1 MEKRRQHLLR
11 KIYYDPRH
19 QASFSGVEK
28 RFRAAKA
35 ASKDKI
41 KLKRKDVREWVRAQE
56 TYSLHKRVRK
66 NFTRNRVFVEGID
79 DQFESD
85 LADFQSMSVYNDNYR
100 FVLVCIDCFSKYAWA
115 RPLKNKT
122 GPVVTRAFRDIL
134 DEGRVPKYLHTDHGT
149 EYLNA
154 SFRNLMQQYNIH
166 FFTANTDTKA
176 SIAERFIRTL
186 KQRIYHYFKANNTAL
201 Y

>member
-1 MEKRRQHLLR
+1 MEKRRQHLLQ

-41 KLKRKDVREWVRAQE
+41 KLTRKDVREWVRAQE

-100 FVLVCIDCFSKYAWA
+100 FVLVCIDCFSKYAWV
-115 RPLKNKT
+115 RPLKSKT
-122 GPVVTRAFRDIL
+122 GPVVTRAFCDIL
-134 DEGRVPKYLHTDHGT
+134 DEG
-149 EYLNA
+149 
-154 SFRNLMQQYNIH
+154 
-166 FFTANTDTKA
+166 
-176 SIAERFIRTL
+176 
-186 KQRIYHYFKANNTAL
+186 
-201 Y
+201 